1 MELDK
6 KDLNARSKMV
16 AMAVNIY
23 RVPLQYIK
31 LAKEIEG
38 ES

>member
-1 MELDK
+1 
-6 KDLNARSKMV
+6 MV
-16 AMAVNIY
+16 AMAVIY

>member
-16 AMAVNIY
+16 AMAVIY